1 MWFERFTSFSILL
14 FYFSSQSRLV
24 SSALREC
31 NRPLGLQDGRILN
44 SQLSSP
50 SHFEH
55 LYIGNGKNVNLKAEF
70 ARLNNSLAW
79 CSPSTKNSDSTFIEI
94 DLHQQV
100 NISGIA
106 TQGFMGINA
115 YYVKQYKVA
124 YSKDRITWKLSKK
137 TCS

>member
-1 MWFERFTSFSILL
+1 
-14 FYFSSQSRLV
+14 
-24 SSALREC
+24 
-31 NRPLGLQDGRILN
+31 LQDGRILN

-55 LYIGNGKNVNLKAEF
+55 LYIGNGKNANLKAKF

-79 CSPSTKNSDSTFIEI
+79 CSPSTKNSDRTFIQI
-94 DLHQQV
+94 DLYQQV

-106 TQGFMGINA
+106 TQGFMGINS

-124 YSKDRITWKLSKK
+124 YSMDRITWKLPKQV
-137 TCS
+137 T